1 MPYMKNE
8 LSETKRKID
17 LISFGWNMIK
27 SEDRILKNIGYIF
40 VCKFL
45 IQYTL
50 PESNV
55 IQIFISLLK
64 SQEYI
69 NQYDN
74 DVKILNR
81 KALDILIPYLPN
93 LKSERLTNQV
103 MSQSKLIQKSSS
115 QNIPASDIKEIP
127 PIKAS
132 VEKKVRI

>member
-50 PESNV
+50 PENNV

-81 KALDILIPYLPN
+81 KALDILIPYLPS
-93 LKSERLTNQV
+93 LKSERLPSQN
-103 MSQSKLIQKSSS
+103 MSQSKKSAS
-115 QNIPASDIKEIP
+115 QSFSASETKEIP
-127 PIKAS
+127 ANKAS
-132 VEKKVRI
+132 VEKKVKI